1 VSEKSNIRLLMQGR
15 QNEEAILEGIRL
27 GRDGAFDAL
36 YRLYA
41 AMVYRLAVH
50 ALRDEGIAQQ
60 VLQETFL
67 QVFRK
72 IHTFRGKS
80 ALGTWIYRIAMNVIL
95 NEHRRTGRSR
105 LVYTSGEDLPDAAD
119 EGPSTAIE
127 DEAGR
132 REILDAM
139 YRLIDGLDPKKRLTF
154 LLHYVEELT
163 ADEIADIMHEGRG
176 TILKRLQRTRMELTE
191 KAARAGMGE
200 PFDAAS
206 GSTGGKK

>member
-1 VSEKSNIRLLMQGR
+1 VSEKSNIRLLIQGR
-15 QNEEAILEGIRL
+15 QGEEAILEGVRL

-36 YRLYA
+36 YHLFA
-41 AMVYRLAVH
+41 DKVYRLAVH

-72 IHTFRGKS
+72 IHTFKGKS

-95 NEHRRTGRSR
+95 SEHRKTGGSR
-105 LVYTSGEDLPDAAD
+105 LVYTSAEDLPNAAD

-127 DEAGR
+127 EEACR
-132 REILDAM
+132 RELLDEM
-139 YRLIDGLDPKKRLTF
+139 YRLLDGLDPKKRLTF
-154 LLHYVEELT
+154 LLHYVDELT
-163 ADEIADIMHEGRG
+163 ADEIAEIMHEGRG

-191 KAARAGMGE
+191 KAARTGMVE
-200 PFDAAS
+200 PVDAAS
-206 GSTGGKK
+206 GSIGGKK